1 MASQNQL
8 RYYNRCCRCWIVSAK
23 TAPGRTPLVTD
34 GASRLLGVITPD
46 ITAAELARK
55 LAVSQQAIYNW
66 THGHSRPVLG
76 YREKIAKLTGVPIES
91 WLTDEE
97 RRCAGMKPDRKAG

>member
-1 MASQNQL
+1 MP
-8 RYYNRCCRCWIVSAK
+8 AK
-23 TAPGRTPLVTD
+23 NPSGRATLVTD

-55 LAVSQQAIYNW
+55 LDVSQQAIYNW

-76 YREKIAKLTGVPIES
+76 FREKIAKLTGVPIES
-91 WLTDEE
+91 WLTDDE
-97 RRCAGMKPDRKAG
+97 RRCAGIKSARKAG